1 MGERGTDPSVNG
13 AILQRPHQGGARIR
27 RNSKVEAIQERAA
40 AEVGIIVC
48 YYLEGRS
55 FRWIS
60 SRLRRNRWYV
70 ANVFYSP
77 MGQREVA
84 EQRAMRK
91 QLAEFLKDQI
101 AREAQQALDKI
112 IALSND
118 AQSESVRLKAAECIV
133 EKALQDGK
141 PTGGDSMR
149 VNVSDDALRLALNT
163 LEEINAT
170 EKSPDDANTKP

>member
-1 MGERGTDPSVNG
+1 
-13 AILQRPHQGGARIR
+13 
-27 RNSKVEAIQERAA
+27 
-40 AEVGIIVC
+40 
-48 YYLEGRS
+48 
-55 FRWIS
+55 
-60 SRLRRNRWYV
+60 
-70 ANVFYSP
+70 

>member
-13 AILQRPHQGGARIR
+13 AILQRPHQGGVRIR

-48 YYLEGRS
+48 YYIEGRS
-55 FRWIS
+55 FRWIA

-91 QLAEFLKDQI
+91 QLVEFLKDKI

-133 EKALQDGK
+133 EKALEDGK
-141 PTGGDSMR
+141 PGGTN
-149 VNVSDDALRLALNT
+149 VQVIVSDDALRLAINT

-170 EKSPDDANTKP
+170 GKPPDDTDAEP

>member
-91 QLAEFLKDQI
+91 QLVEFLKDKI

-133 EKALQDGK
+133 EKALEDGK
-141 PTGGDSMR
+141 PGGTN
-149 VNVSDDALRLALNT
+149 VQVIVSDDALRLAINT

-170 EKSPDDANTKP
+170 GKPPDDTDAEP